1 MKTEPKYALL
11 VINELN
17 GERGYTHYLVREI
30 PEDSTIDEMITEACK
45 EHVGFDEDSEP
56 VNEDDQNPYY
66 YSSTGEIAAKAG
78 MSREITKEE
87 FDVLNKFI

>member
-11 VINELN
+11 VIDETN
-17 GERGYTHYLVREI
+17 GEYGYTHYLVREI
-30 PEDSTIDEMITEACK
+30 PEGSTIDEMITEACK

-56 VNEDDQNPYY
+56 VDEDNQNPYY
-66 YSSTGEIAAKAG
+66 YSPSGEIAARAG

-87 FDVLNKFI
+87 FDVLNKFL